1 MTYIF
6 SYEKIFLTSHLLAWK
21 LFEDREVFSI
31 VVTAIGFEHR
41 AQGKHQ

>member
-1 MTYIF
+1 MPYIF
-6 SYEKIFLTSHLLAWK
+6 SYEKTFLTSHLLAWK

-31 VVTAIGFEHR
+31 VVTAIGIEHR